1 MCGIIGV
8 FNNPKAE
15 VQVQTALALL
25 HNRGK
30 DGSNILKLAEKNALG
45 HTLHA
50 INNHIPQPIK
60 KEGILT
66 ANCEIYN
73 WQELNEQHHFSAK
86 NDAELLLH
94 FLDKYGMD
102 DIEKLDGVF
111 AFAYYKDNQL
121 FLARDLLGEKP
132 LWFVHT
138 ADAFAFASERNFVS
152 GGS

>member
-50 INNHIPQPIK
+50 INI
-60 KEGILT
+60 G
-66 ANCEIYN
+66 
-73 WQELNEQHHFSAK
+73 
-86 NDAELLLH
+86 
-94 FLDKYGMD
+94 
-102 DIEKLDGVF
+102 
-111 AFAYYKDNQL
+111 
-121 FLARDLLGEKP
+121 
-132 LWFVHT
+132 
-138 ADAFAFASERNFVS
+138 
-152 GGS
+152 